1 MSSFDY
7 QDWKPVVLKNNKAT
21 ITQKKDNEV
30 SNIPK
35 IIYEGGAKLNNLTDN
50 TDGGSHD
57 TVGKQLGG
65 EIMAARITR
74 KWTQADLAKNI
85 KGGLDV
91 HIIKN
96 YENGTAIRDS
106 AIIQKIQSALGI
118 KLNTLN
124 NSKK

>member
-1 MSSFDY
+1 MSDFDH
-7 QDWKPVVLKNNKAT
+7 QDWTPVVLKNNKAA
-21 ITQKKDNEV
+21 TQKKDKEI
-30 SNIPK
+30 SSTTK
-35 IIYEGGAKLNNLTDN
+35 IIYEGGSKLSSLTEN

-65 EIMAARITR
+65 QIMAARIAR

-106 AIIQKIQSALGI
+106 AIIQKIQSSLHI

>member
-1 MSSFDY
+1 MSDFDH
-7 QDWKPVVLKNNKAT
+7 QDWTPVVLKNDKAG
-21 ITQKKDNEV
+21 TQKKDKEIK
-30 SNIPK
+30 SNTK
-35 IIYEGGAKLNNLTDN
+35 IIYEGGAKLSSLTDN

-65 EIMAARITR
+65 QIMAARIAR

-96 YENGTAIRDS
+96 YENGTAIRNS
-106 AIIQKIQSALGI
+106 AIIQKIQNALGI
-118 KLNTLN
+118 KLDI
-124 NSKK
+124 SKK

>member
-1 MSSFDY
+1 MSTFDY
-7 QDWKPVVLKNNKAT
+7 QDWKPVVLRNNKAT
-21 ITQKKDNEV
+21 TTVNKDKEINTT
-30 SNIPK
+30 PK
-35 IIYEGGAKLNNLTDN
+35 IIYEGGAKLSSLTDN
-50 TDGGSHD
+50 TDGGSHE

-65 EIMAARITR
+65 EIMAARIAR

-96 YENGTAIRDS
+96 YENGTAIRNS

-118 KLNTLN
+118 KLNIC
-124 NSKK
+124 KK

>member
-1 MSSFDY
+1 MSDFDH
-7 QDWKPVVLKNNKAT
+7 QDWKPVVLKNNKAVNINLKNDKE
-21 ITQKKDNEV
+21 IT
-30 SNIPK
+30 SNTK
-35 IIYEGGAKLNNLTDN
+35 IIYEGGAKLSNLTDN

-65 EIMAARITR
+65 QIMAARIAR

-96 YENGTAIRDS
+96 YENGTAIRNS
-106 AIIQKIQSALGI
+106 TVIQKIQSALGI
-118 KLNTLN
+118 KLDIC
-124 NSKK
+124 KK

>member
-1 MSSFDY
+1 MSTFDY

-21 ITQKKDNEV
+21 ITQKKDT
-30 SNIPK
+30 SNTSK
-35 IIYEGGAKLNNLTDN
+35 IIYEGGAKLSSLTDN

-65 EIMAARITR
+65 EIMTARIAR

-106 AIIQKIQSALGI
+106 AIIQKIQSALGV
-118 KLNTLN
+118 KLNT
-124 NSKK
+124 SK

>member
-1 MSSFDY
+1 MSTFDY
-7 QDWKPVVLKNNKAT
+7 QDWKPVVLRNNKAT
-21 ITQKKDNEV
+21 INVNKDKE
-30 SNIPK
+30 ITTTPK
-35 IIYEGGAKLNNLTDN
+35 IIYEGGAKLSSLTDN
-50 TDGGSHD
+50 TDGGSHE

-65 EIMAARITR
+65 EIMAARIAR

-96 YENGTAIRDS
+96 YENKIDIRNS

-118 KLNTLN
+118 KLNIC
-124 NSKK
+124 KK

>member
-21 ITQKKDNEV
+21 ITQKKDEQITN
-30 SNIPK
+30 STK
-35 IIYEGGAKLNNLTDN
+35 IIYEGGAKLSSLTDN

-65 EIMAARITR
+65 EIMASRIAR

-96 YENGTAIRDS
+96 YENGTAIRNS
-106 AIIQKIQSALGI
+106 IIIQKIQSALGI
-118 KLNTLN
+118 KLNMN

>member
-1 MSSFDY
+1 MSNFDH
-7 QDWKPVVLKNNKAT
+7 QDWTPIVLKNNKAGN
-21 ITQKKDNEV
+21 ITQKKDTEIM
-30 SNIPK
+30 SNTK
-35 IIYEGGAKLNNLTDN
+35 IIYEGGAKLSSLTDN

-65 EIMAARITR
+65 QIMAARIAR

-96 YENGTAIRDS
+96 YENGTAIRNS
-106 AIIQKIQSALGI
+106 ALIQKIQSALGI
-118 KLNTLN
+118 KLNI
-124 NSKK
+124 SKK

>member
-1 MSSFDY
+1 MSTFDY

-21 ITQKKDNEV
+21 ITQKKDT
-30 SNIPK
+30 SNTSK
-35 IIYEGGAKLNNLTDN
+35 IIYEGGTKLSSLTDN

-65 EIMAARITR
+65 EITTARIAR

-106 AIIQKIQSALGI
+106 AIIQKIQSALGV